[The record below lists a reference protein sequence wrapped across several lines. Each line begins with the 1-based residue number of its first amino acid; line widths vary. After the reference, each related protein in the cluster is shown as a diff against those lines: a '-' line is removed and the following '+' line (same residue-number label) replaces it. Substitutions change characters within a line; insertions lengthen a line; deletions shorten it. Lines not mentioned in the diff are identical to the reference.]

1 MKYTFIFRKILAFL
15 LLSILFVDCKKEAS
29 PGNKGPVRAQIFLT
43 DHPTPIFDSVF
54 IDIQKLEVKFEDSTL
69 QNSGWVTLTIQPGV
83 YNILRFRN
91 GLDTLFAG
99 GNLPSNNIRKLRMT
113 LGNQNSVVKNAIS
126 FPLRINSNDMQV
138 VANLSDSNFDI
149 ASPGQLFFW
158 IDFDAG
164 NSIRTDNSGPGNNNG
179 FILKP
184 HIRIFT
190 KSKSG
195 RIEGR
200 VLPIAADAIV
210 MAIRGTDTTMAIPD
224 DHDGEY
230 KIVGLNAGTYSLFI
244 DGQNGYIDTLI
255 NNIVVR
261 NGEDA
266 HVPSVTLHQ

>member
-1 MKYTFIFRKILAFL
+1 MKQASIMKLFIVAATLPIIFI
-15 LLSILFVDCKKEAS
+15 DCKKEANA
-29 PGNKGPVRAQIFLT
+29 GADGPVNARVFLT

-54 IDIQKLEVKFEDSTL
+54 IDLQKLEVKVEDSSL
-69 QNSGWVTLTIQPGV
+69 SNGGWINLSIQPGI

-99 GNLPSNNIRKLRMT
+99 GMVPSNRIRKLRMT
-113 LGNQNSVVKNAIS
+113 LGNQNSVVKNGQT
-126 FPLRINSNDMQV
+126 FPLRINNNDMQV

-149 ASPGQLFFW
+149 TSGQVLFW

-164 NSIRTDNSGPGNNNG
+164 SSIRVDNSGSGNNNG

-184 HIRIFT
+184 HIKIFT

-210 MAIRGTDTTMAIPD
+210 MAIHGTDTTTAIPD
-224 DHDGEY
+224 DNDGEF
-230 KIVGLNAGTYSLFI
+230 KITGLTAGTYSLFI
-244 DGQNGYIDTLI
+244 DGQNGYLDTVI
-255 NNIVVR
+255 QNILVR
-261 NGEDA
+261 NGEDT
-266 HVPSVTLHQ
+266 HVSVVTLHQ